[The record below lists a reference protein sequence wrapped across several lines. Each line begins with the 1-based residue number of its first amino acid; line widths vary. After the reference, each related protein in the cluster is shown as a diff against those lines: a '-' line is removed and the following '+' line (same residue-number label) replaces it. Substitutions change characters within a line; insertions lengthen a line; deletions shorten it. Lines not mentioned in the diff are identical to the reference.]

1 MTTVFLVLKENT
13 VAKDRPILRV
23 VSMPG
28 ISGNFMSPHY
38 DDQFEMWYNFE
49 FRTLM
54 LYREQVEE
62 DARYRLIM
70 VPE

>member
-1 MTTVFLVLKENT
+1 
-13 VAKDRPILRV
+13 
-23 VSMPG
+23 MPG